1 MWIFQKSPF
10 LDFNP
15 RSREGSDHRAYCF
28 VDRFVYFN
36 PRSREGSDVDTTFL
50 IVFKIVISTHAPA
63 RGATAIRFQSAMLL
77 LCISTHAPAR
87 GATAINIGMAL
98 LKHISTH
105 APARG
110 ATVKCLVN
118 IWDEVFQ
125 PTLPRGER
133 PLFFTDA
140 FASLVFQPTLPRGER
155 PQQVHTAYCPVH
167 GFQPTLPRGERRH
180 WYFPI
185 NY

>member
-1 MWIFQKSPF
+1 MNLGLQ
-10 LDFNP
+10 LTN
-15 RSREGSDHRAYCF
+15 A
-28 VDRFVYFN
+28 
-36 PRSREGSDVDTTFL
+36 
-50 IVFKIVISTHAPA
+50 ISTHAPA
-63 RGATAIRFQSAMLL
+63 RGATMYSGFFNTEFD
-77 LCISTHAPAR
+77 ISTHAPAR

-167 GFQPTLPRGERRH
+167 GFQPTLLRGERRH

>member
-1 MWIFQKSPF
+1 MFRIPLGQS
-10 LDFNP
+10 
-15 RSREGSDHRAYCF
+15 SS
-28 VDRFVYFN
+28 
-36 PRSREGSDVDTTFL
+36 
-50 IVFKIVISTHAPA
+50 ISTHAPA
-63 RGATAIRFQSAMLL
+63 RGATWPPLEPYSPET
-77 LCISTHAPAR
+77 ISTHAPAR

-167 GFQPTLPRGERRH
+167 GFQPTLLRGERRH